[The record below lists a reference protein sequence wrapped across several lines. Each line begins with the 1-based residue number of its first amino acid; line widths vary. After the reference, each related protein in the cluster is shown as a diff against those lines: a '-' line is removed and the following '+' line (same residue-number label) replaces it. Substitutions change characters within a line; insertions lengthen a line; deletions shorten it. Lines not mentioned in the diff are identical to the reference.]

1 MIIRALDDKSGGQY
15 VPSAGTIYPTLQ
27 MLEDQGFVRAE
38 VDEER
43 RVYHITEAGTA
54 ELTAHVAEVE
64 EFWQRFQ
71 STAESRATRAE
82 LDFLNTELEELA
94 RTVESGFRIAAANE
108 DMDTIVKMREEIERC
123 KNRVRAII
131 AGRTT
136 AEG

>member
-1 MIIRALDDKSGGQY
+1 MIIRALDEKSGGQY

-27 MLEDQGFVRAE
+27 MLEDQGFVRPE

-43 RVYHITEAGTA
+43 RVYHITETGTA
-54 ELTAHVAEVE
+54 ELKAHAPEVE